1 MKRAL
6 LPLWFIGGIV
16 CTTLVADAQSLE
28 PASIRSDQ
36 AETHSVVVDVPR
48 VISLPPASPETW
60 EAWWAI
66 VPSVDPLKEQP
77 LTNEQ
82 VGSVSLARLH
92 LVTSSGG

>member
-6 LPLWFIGGIV
+6 LPLWFIIGGIV
-16 CTTLVADAQSLE
+16 CTTTVADAQSLE

-36 AETHSVVVDVPR
+36 AEIHSVVVDVPR
-48 VISLPPASPETW
+48 VISLPPASPEAW

-66 VPSVDPLKEQP
+66 VPSVDPLNGQL

-82 VGSVSLARLH
+82 VAQNLLH
-92 LVTSSGG
+92 ASTW

>member
-6 LPLWFIGGIV
+6 LPLWFIDGIV
-16 CTTLVADAQSLE
+16 CPATVADAQSLE

-36 AETHSVVVDVPR
+36 AETHSVVVDAPR
-48 VISLPPASPETW
+48 VISLPPASPEAW

-66 VPSVDPLKEQP
+66 ILSLKGQL

-82 VGSVSLARLH
+82 VAQNRLH
-92 LVTSSGG
+92 ASTW

>member
-16 CTTLVADAQSLE
+16 CTTTVANAQSLE

-36 AETHSVVVDVPR
+36 AEIHSVVVDVPR
-48 VISLPPASPETW
+48 VHIAAACVSGSLGGVVGYRT
-60 EAWWAI
+60 
-66 VPSVDPLKEQP
+66 VDPLNGQL

-82 VGSVSLARLH
+82 VAQNRLH
-92 LVTSSGG
+92 ASTW

>member
-16 CTTLVADAQSLE
+16 CATTVANAQSLE
-28 PASIRSDQ
+28 PVSIRSDQ
-36 AETHSVVVDVPR
+36 AEIHSVVVDSPR
-48 VISLPPASPETW
+48 VISLPPVSPEAW

-66 VPSVDPLKEQP
+66 VPSVDPVNGQL

-82 VGSVSLARLH
+82 VAQNRLH
-92 LVTSSGG
+92 ASTW

>member
-48 VISLPPASPETW
+48 VHIAAACVSGSRPAYCALGSLR
-60 EAWWAI
+60 
-66 VPSVDPLKEQP
+66 
-77 LTNEQ
+77 Q
-82 VGSVSLARLH
+82 VRFG
-92 LVTSSGG
+92 T

>member
-6 LPLWFIGGIV
+6 LPLWFMGGIV
-16 CTTLVADAQSLE
+16 CTTAVADAQSLE

-60 EAWWAI
+60 EKWWAI
-66 VPSVDPLKEQP
+66 VPSADLNGQLLP
-77 LTNEQ
+77 NEQ
-82 VGSVSLARLH
+82 VAQNRARLH

>member
-16 CTTLVADAQSLE
+16 CTTTVANAQSLE

-36 AETHSVVVDVPR
+36 AEIHSVVVDVPR
-48 VISLPPASPETW
+48 VISLPPASPEAW

-66 VPSVDPLKEQP
+66 VPSVDPLNGQL

-82 VGSVSLARLH
+82 VAQNLLH
-92 LVTSSGG
+92 ASTW